1 MPRGDGTGPMGYG
14 RGTGRGGS
22 FCTDRRGP
30 DDVNQMQGRGFGQ
43 GFGRCRGFGG
53 GMGLGR
59 RARRGDFFVEP
70 IPKEERSFLENNRER
85 LQGQLNVINKRLE
98 ELAAQESG
106 EK

>member
-14 RGTGRGGS
+14 RGGG

-30 DDVNQMQGRGFGQ
+30 DDVNQMPGRGFGQ
-43 GFGRCRGFGG
+43 GFGRCRGSRG

-59 RARRGDFFVEP
+59 RAGMGGFFVQP
-70 IPKEERSFLENNRER
+70 NPQEERGVLGNQRET
-85 LQGQLNVINKRLE
+85 LQNQINVINKRLE